1 MNSIDAS
8 GLSKSYVRGDIVSH
22 VLRDID
28 LSADSG
34 ECIVLAGPSGSGKT
48 TLLSLLGCILRP
60 DAGRLKLLG
69 RDVER
74 MRSSELAVFRRNEIG
89 FLFQRLHLIR
99 GLSALE
105 NVTVPLLLNGL
116 KERAARKSATARL
129 AAVGLD
135 GMERCDPRRMSVGQC
150 QRIALARALANDPR
164 IILAD
169 EPTASLD
176 AESGQAVMQL
186 LQRLLREE
194 QRTAIVVTHDV
205 RVFPYAD
212 RVLHLQDGRFLA
224 DSPTGT
230 PTEPA
235 PPPGRVGASSLPPLV
250 NYRVEDFVHV

>member
-1 MNSIDAS
+1 MYTIDAS
-8 GLSKSYVRGDIVSH
+8 GLSKSSVRGDVVSH

-28 LSADSG
+28 LSARAG

-60 DAGRLKLLG
+60 DAGRLELLG

-74 MRSSELAVFRRNEIG
+74 LARRELAALRRNEIG

-99 GLSALE
+99 GLSAME
-105 NVTVPLLLNGL
+105 NVAVPLLLNGV
-116 KERAARKSATARL
+116 KERAARKSAAARL
-129 AAVGLD
+129 EAVGLA
-135 GMERCDPRRMSVGQC
+135 GLERHDPRRMSVGQC

-224 DSPTGT
+224 PDSASTDAVPKCAK
-230 PTEPA
+230 EA
-235 PPPGRVGASSLPPLV
+235 PRTLPLTSAVDFSL
-250 NYRVEDFVHV
+250 ESFAHV